1 MPVVP
6 PQGNKKP
13 VVPPQGNKRKKLITV
28 LSKAFKKNLWVY
40 TVFFIVL
47 LETISLF
54 LKDLKSYQGFIYP
67 LLSQFT
73 MLVLTFHFVIKSKS
87 LKFCFRKKIAFTVL
101 SIYYF
106 LNIIYLV
113 FSISD
118 NIFYN
123 IITVL
128 MFATIF
134 ILSLLTLKE

>member
-6 PQGNKKP
+6 PQGNKRP

-28 LSKAFKKNLWVY
+28 LSKAFKQNLWVY

-87 LKFCFRKKIAFTVL
+87 LKFCFRKQIAFTVL

>member
-28 LSKAFKKNLWVY
+28 LSKAFKQNFWVY

-87 LKFCFRKKIAFTVL
+87 LKFCFRKKIAFAVL